1 MAVELAQEIDIA
13 LLQPHPRNVEIYGD
27 EDITALQQSIAESGW
42 IKPLTVNPEYVVI
55 SGHRRFRCGKALGY
69 TKLPVV
75 VEAFPTKEAEME
87 RLLRENENRGKT
99 PEQQIREGM
108 MWEPIETDKGKKRQ
122 GMRNDLTSVKIFTNV
137 APGKVI
143 DVIARRVG
151 LGSGVTYEKGKDVV
165 EYMDRMFR
173 IDSERGD
180 ILKMTLNDE
189 SINAAHKLLKKYKQK
204 DADIQRKQV
213 EFEAEQKRQEELRHQ
228 RYLEAVKK
236 AEHCQLYHCGV
247 SELSQRVQPESI
259 DYIITDPPYPREF
272 LSVYD
277 DLAAFAAYALKPG
290 GSLIAMVGQSYL
302 PEIMEKLGK
311 GLTYHWMLS
320 YLTPGGQSPQ
330 LWQRN
335 VNTFWKPLLWYVKG
349 EYTGTWIGDVC
360 KSDVNQNDK
369 RFHKWGQSESGMAD
383 IIERFT
389 ETGQLICD
397 PFVGGGTTA
406 IVAMEMERQFIGCDI
421 DETCIVAVE
430 EMKTSLVNEVTA

>member
-1 MAVELAQEIDIA
+1 MAVELAQEIDIS

-27 EDITALQQSIAESGW
+27 EDITALQQSIQESGW
-42 IKPLTVNPEYVVI
+42 IKPLTVNPEYMVI
-55 SGHRRFRCGKALGY
+55 SGHRRYQAAKRLGY
-69 TKLPVV
+69 TELPVV
-75 VEAFPTKEAEME
+75 IEKFASEEAEME

-108 MWEPIETDKGKKRQ
+108 TWEPIEEEKAKKRQ
-122 GMRNDLTSVKIFTNV
+122 GKQKDATSRKIFREV
-137 APGKVI
+137 ADSDVR

-151 LGSGVTYEKGKDVV
+151 LGSGKTYEKGKEIVQ
-165 EYMDRMFR
+165 YMDEAL
-173 IDSERGD
+173 SERSD

-189 SINAAHKLLKKYKQK
+189 SINAAHKLLKKYEQKDKDARRKQK
-204 DADIQRKQV
+204 
-213 EFEAEQKRQEELRHQ
+213 EEEEEAVRQQELRHQ
-228 RYLEAVKK
+228 RYLEAVSR
-236 AEHCQLYHCGV
+236 AEHCQLYHCSV
-247 SELSQRVQPESI
+247 SELSQYVQPESI

-311 GLTYHWMLS
+311 RMSYQWMLS

-349 EYTGTWIGDVC
+349 EYTGQWIGDVC

-406 IVAMEMERQFIGCDI
+406 IVAMEMERQFVGCDI
-421 DETCIVAVE
+421 DKTCIVTIE
-430 EMKTSLVNEVTA
+430 EIKASLVSGVTA